1 MIEAADSA
9 DAALALVH
17 FAGVLAADRLIGEVT
32 LEPVNDEWDAYH
44 QARALANV
52 AGWINKL
59 AINEFVEQQLA
70 KRGGGDLRT
79 RLDAI
84 FADTLGAAY
93 ESADVDRDRLLSRM
107 VEIVS
112 QGKEARP

>member
-1 MIEAADSA
+1 MVEAAYSA

-17 FAGVLAADRLIGEVT
+17 FAGVIAADKLIGEV
-32 LEPVNDEWDAYH
+32 LQEPVNDERDAYH
-44 QARALANV
+44 QVRALANV
-52 AGWINKL
+52 AGWVNKI
-59 AINEFVEQQLA
+59 AMDEFVEQLRA